1 MVCGGSTSPLPL
13 LFLSEEAVLAIAM
26 LQIAMPQMPPQLSL
40 FDRQAAALFHHMV
53 PLTSSEVAMISHA
66 PHLSCHQ
73 FTRNVKSYQMVLGH
87 GSSLPHGCAFGP
99 RRSEPHLKAAQP
111 TSPSKLHVPFHP
123 HFVCCA
129 TTQINTLLRS
139 LRQWSLGP

>member
-1 MVCGGSTSPLPL
+1 LPL

-73 FTRNVKSYQMVLGH
+73 FTRDVKSYQMALGH
-87 GSSLPHGCAFGP
+87 G
-99 RRSEPHLKAAQP
+99 
-111 TSPSKLHVPFHP
+111 
-123 HFVCCA
+123 
-129 TTQINTLLRS
+129 
-139 LRQWSLGP
+139 